1 MFLRYCTTFVLL
13 TMIFASDVSSSLDET
28 PKDWD
33 ISEASECY
41 RGPETP
47 STTQVEKAFS
57 ELFDQSNNNLASSE
71 MSSSD
76 SKTQPN
82 NPSDEEDYSYSSS
95 YDDKQSNNLKKTILP
110 SSEIPQ
116 KPKISKIIN
125 SNSISSSSVKTKA
138 IKKLLDYSSNV
149 PAPTPQNKN
158 IHANAQPNE
167 HNSTSKR
174 YYDSSDINNTENNH
188 ESESSYYSTYYSS
201 SNSNAIPSPNNT
213 QKKRTVTN
221 KQNNKKL
228 TDPGSSSH
236 KQNSNAENTK
246 QNNNKESEST
256 YYSDYDYSSDKKQI
270 DKTESINSQHDSSS
284 TSNHTSNAGSSSSNN
299 NSQSKTLT
307 KLQSSAVPGP
317 KSSGS
322 DSSNMSRKR
331 NHKKKQSNIKQK
343 LKSTQYSSSST
354 QDTSTTQNNNKESEL
369 NHSSDYDHSFKH
381 GTIPSSTTPL
391 SQPLN
396 NEHNSKLHK
405 QDSNTEIN
413 SLNAVLIDHE
423 DSSTNS
429 ESSSILNDSSST
441 KQNFFG
447 IDASSTIPQNSKSKV
462 KHNNKKSDS
471 GYNHDS
477 STDAH
482 LTAKKKRNTNNDK
495 HLDSPDN
502 TKFSS
507 STLQNNESSNAI
519 INRDIKIQN
528 DSMHSTIPTNPKS
541 DLKTNKSNQK
551 EQHVSN
557 ASLTA
562 LSDTN
567 SELSTSSNITKQ
579 KIINKKYKLTSSSV
593 PMPITNNTNNITN
606 THATTSG
613 RQKPLQHT
621 KTPKAQL
628 QNSEVYFTDCSSI
641 VPTKIRRLTT
651 KTSQVGTI
659 ALINRPPLSTSESA
673 AFGYCNN
680 EEYENLLKQYKNLL
694 KQLATEQERTKILK
708 QQSANLNQE
717 KVKLEQQLQI
727 SQTKSN
733 EQKCNKFQKDLTR
746 MQQKLEELRQT
757 LQKKNE
763 TILSM
768 RHTTVELHEKLKH
781 ATNEVSILHAENV
794 KTQQDNKK
802 LLEEK
807 QKMKAE
813 YDDKIDRLQ
822 TRLAVLTLHK
832 H

>member
-236 KQNSNAENTK
+236 KQNSNAKNTK
-246 QNNNKESEST
+246 QNNNKESESN
-256 YYSDYDYSSDKKQI
+256 YSSDYDYSSNK
-270 DKTESINSQHDSSS
+270 ESINSQHDSSS
-284 TSNHTSNAGSSSSNN
+284 TSKHTSNAGSSSSNN
-299 NSQSKTLT
+299 NSQLKILT
-307 KLQSSAVPGP
+307 KKNLLLQSSAVPGP
-317 KSSGS
+317 KSKSTQHS
-322 DSSNMSRKR
+322 DSS
-331 NHKKKQSNIKQK
+331 
-343 LKSTQYSSSST
+343 YT
-354 QDTSTTQNNNKESEL
+354 QDSSTTQSDNKKSES
-369 NHSSDYDHSFKH
+369 NYSSDYDHSFKH

-413 SLNAVLIDHE
+413 SLNAVPIDHE

-579 KIINKKYKLTSSSV
+579 ETINKKYKLTSSSV

-746 MQQKLEELRQT
+746 MQQELEELRQT